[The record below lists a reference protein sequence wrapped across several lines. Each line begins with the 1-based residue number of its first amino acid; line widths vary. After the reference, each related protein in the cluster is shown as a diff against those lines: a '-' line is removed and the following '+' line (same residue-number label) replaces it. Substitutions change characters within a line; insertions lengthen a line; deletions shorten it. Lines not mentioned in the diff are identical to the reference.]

1 MPFLVTNTGSVSW
14 TNQDQLTGEK
24 KYLTICLVH
33 DLPPLQK
40 QMSMISL
47 IYFKFGFEPY
57 EITNH
62 DCSTHTNTI
71 HPLLTAGPIGVTVN
85 LNTTYDICGTCST
98 KVKFELSA
106 CERLGKKLFHIHHHC
121 KSKIQLFNSGISIKK
136 SSILWN
142 KI

>member
-1 MPFLVTNTGSVSW
+1 M
-14 TNQDQLTGEK
+14 
-24 KYLTICLVH
+24 H

-40 QMSMISL
+40 QMSMTSL

-106 CERLGKKLFHIHHHC
+106 CERLGKNYFTFITIANQKYSYSIVGYLFKKVQFCEI
-121 KSKIQLFNSGISIKK
+121 KFNFGTDC
-136 SSILWN
+136 
-142 KI
+142 